1 MTRLKMTYVLM
12 PGLDGTGRLFEPLQ
26 DAVGDRAE
34 LVTVRYPEDE
44 VLTYDELLLR
54 VERLLPTVGGY
65 MLIAESFSGPL
76 ALALAARTPEGLAGV
91 VLCNTFVTPPVWRG
105 LGIAPL
111 SLLMRLSLPD
121 LLLRRYLVGDD
132 ASASMLERARAAT
145 EAVSPAVLAA
155 RIDEVLRV
163 DARAW
168 LEACRAPLLYLRGEH
183 DRLVPERC
191 LEEILQLRPQAAVAR
206 IDGPHLL
213 LQAAPMV
220 CAQRIEAF
228 ARKVER

>member
-1 MTRLKMTYVLM
+1 MTGPKLTYVLM
-12 PGLDGTGRLFEPLQ
+12 PGLDGTGRLFEPLRQ
-26 DAVGDRAE
+26 AVGDRAE
-34 LVTVRYPEDE
+34 TLTVSYPEHE
-44 VLTYDELLLR
+44 ALTYAELLPR
-54 VERLLPTVGGY
+54 VERLLPKAGGFV
-65 MLIAESFSGPL
+65 LIAESFSGPL
-76 ALALAARTPEGLAGV
+76 ALALAAESPARLAGV

-105 LGIAPL
+105 LGLAPL
-111 SLLMRLSLPD
+111 SLLTRLSPPD

-132 ASASMLERARAAT
+132 ASAEALERARAAT
-145 EAVSPAVLAA
+145 EAVAPAVLAA

-168 LEACRAPLLYLRGEH
+168 LEACEAPLLYLRGEQ

-213 LQAAPMV
+213 LQAAPEA
-220 CAQRIEAF
+220 CAQRIERF
-228 ARKVER
+228 AQKLER